1 MNQTCNKVAKEHAL
15 DYRKN
20 SYRARKRERMDAL
33 YEAAGQT
40 GRAVTG
46 S

>member
-1 MNQTCNKVAKEHAL
+1 MDQTCNKVAKEHAL

-20 SYRARKRERMDAL
+20 SYRALNVGRMAAL
-33 YEAAGQT
+33 CEAARQA